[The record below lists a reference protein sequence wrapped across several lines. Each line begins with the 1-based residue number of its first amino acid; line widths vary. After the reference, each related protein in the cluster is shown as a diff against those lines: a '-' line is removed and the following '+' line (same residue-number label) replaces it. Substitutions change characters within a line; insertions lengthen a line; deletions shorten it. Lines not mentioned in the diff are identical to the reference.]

1 MNRVSAQTDFS
12 SVFTEAFPFE
22 HEYDPEA
29 QVLKMAAEH
38 LPQAFK
44 LFAEDSRLKL
54 DYLRDMTAKEEP
66 EGEFF
71 TVYNFASIELKH
83 VLMVIARVADDLT
96 VPSATEYWDSANWM
110 EREVFDMFGIKFA
123 GHPDLRRIY
132 LEETVDFYPLR
143 KSFKLDEVP
152 NVGDLGGRER
162 ELAKAKAKARAREE
176 KG

>member
-12 SVFTEAFPFE
+12 GVFREAFSFE
-22 HEYDPEA
+22 PEYDPAA
-29 QVLKMAAEH
+29 QVLRLEAEH

-44 LFAEDSRLKL
+44 LFTEDSRLKL
-54 DYLRDMTAKEEP
+54 NYLRDMTAKEGP
-66 EGEFF
+66 EGQLF
-71 TVYNFASIELKH
+71 TVYNFVSLELKH
-83 VLMVIARVADDLT
+83 VLMVIARVSEDLV
-96 VPSATEYWDSANWM
+96 VPTATSHWDSADWM
-110 EREVFDMFGIKFA
+110 EREAYDMFGIRFA

-162 ELAKAKAKARAREE
+162 ELAKVKAKEE
-176 KG
+176 KA